1 MPGLDR
7 YPDDLFAVIRELT
20 ARVEQLEAQLRQ
32 RAPLTTASQGWKMT
46 DMAIPSVG
54 PGEIQIGSN
63 GGELFV
69 ATESGTKRLNQLN
82 VPVATP
88 PYPASFT
95 SPATIGSA
103 PTAQNYNDLRADV
116 VNQLFTPLRDVINKG
131 ASIGLWPAP

>member
-1 MPGLDR
+1 MDKFSGNIA
-7 YPDDLFAVIRELT
+7 DDVAKLRAEVNELR
-20 ARVEQLEAQLRQ
+20 ALVRQ
-32 RAPLTTASQGWKMT
+32 RQPLTTASQGWKMT

-69 ATESGTKRLNQLN
+69 ATESGTQRLNQLN

-88 PYPASFT
+88 PYPASFN
-95 SPATIGSA
+95 SPATIGSN

-116 VNQLFTPLRDVINKG
+116 VNQLFNPLRDVINKLATAG
-131 ASIGLWPAP
+131 VWAPPS

>member
-1 MPGLDR
+1 MDKFPG
-7 YPDDLFAVIRELT
+7 DLADEVARLRAEVNELR
-20 ARVEQLEAQLRQ
+20 ALVRQ
-32 RAPLTTASQGWKMT
+32 RAPLTTASQGWRMA

-69 ATESGTKRLNQLN
+69 ATSSGTQRLNQLN

-95 SPATIGSA
+95 SPATIGGT

-131 ASIGLWPAP
+131 ATIGLWPAP